1 MDKIKLVIW
10 DLDETFWKGTLSEEG
25 IIPIQS
31 NIELIKSLSKRG
43 IVNSIVS
50 KNNFD
55 DAKKALEGLGVWE
68 YFIFPKIEWLPKG
81 ELVRETISQVHLR
94 SENVLFLDDNHLNL
108 EEVLFYNKGI
118 HVKLPEFILEIKEH
132 NAFIGKND
140 KELSRLDQYKVLE
153 KKFVKSESF
162 SNNLEFLEFSD
173 IKIRYSQIENDDL
186 LRISELA
193 ERTNQLN
200 FTKRRDDFLK
210 IKKLLNEDNI
220 KSEKIEVWDKFGD
233 YGIVGFYFLDILKN
247 ELIHFVFSCRTIN
260 IGVEQHVY
268 SRLNFPKIN
277 VVGDVSGSLSTSND
291 VDWIEEGTDKNILVS
306 AKNEEK
312 IRVLVKGGCDL
323 EQMLHYLKSNNL
335 SIDSEFNT
343 VNNQNI
349 PLHKEH
355 TVFACESLKGD
366 LFKSDAEELG
376 FIPFLSNDIYKTKLF
391 HKNYDVIVYSL
402 LMDYTQ
408 VVYQSKASNIKIAYG
423 GYDGDLIDRNTSI
436 KANHSYISDN
446 FVNEFS
452 DKFIF
457 GGRISLDDF
466 ESNLDLILENTSC
479 PVIFINGVE
488 LLPNNNKEKGCLQ
501 RHINM
506 NGRLEKVIKNHENAY
521 ILDVRKLVTNHRELT
536 DNIRHYNRKVYVKMS
551 EELVNIIQNI
561 TKKEIKKNEFDY
573 MVGWLKHAYINT
585 KRLLRK
591 IIK

>member
-25 IIPIQS
+25 IIPNQN

-55 DAKKALEGLGVWE
+55 NAKKALEDLGIWE
-68 YFIFPKIEWLPKG
+68 YFVFPKIEWLPKG
-81 ELVRETISQVHLR
+81 ELVREIISQAHLR
-94 SENVLFLDDNHLNL
+94 TENVLFLDDNHLNL

-140 KELSRLDQYKVLE
+140 SKLSRLDQYKVLE
-153 KKFVKSESF
+153 KKFIKSESF
-162 SNNLEFLEFSD
+162 SDNLEFLEFSD
-173 IKIRYSQIENDDL
+173 IKIRYSQIKNDDL

-200 FTKRRDDFLK
+200 FTKRRDDFLT

-233 YGIVGFYFLDILKN
+233 YGVVGFYSLDILKN
-247 ELIHFVFSCRTIN
+247 KLIHFVFSCRTIN
-260 IGVEQHVY
+260 IGVEQHAY
-268 SRLNFPKIN
+268 SRLKFPKIN

-291 VDWIEEGTDKNILVS
+291 VDWIEEVDAKDILIN

-312 IRVLVKGGCDL
+312 ISILIKGGCDL
-323 EQMLHYLKSNNL
+323 EQMLHYLQSNNL
-335 SIDSEFNT
+335 SIDTEFNT

-376 FIPFLSNDIYKTKLF
+376 FIPFLSNDFYKTKLF
-391 HKNYDVIVYSL
+391 HKDYDVIVYSL

-408 VVYQSKASNIKIAYG
+408 VVYTSKVSNIKIAYG
-423 GYDGDLIDRNTSI
+423 GYDGNLIDRNTSI
-436 KANHSYISDN
+436 MVNHSYISDN

-452 DKFIF
+452 DKFLL

-479 PVIFINGVE
+479 PVIFINGAE
-488 LLPNNNKEKGCLQ
+488 ALPYNNKEEGCLQ

-506 NGRLEKVIKNHENAY
+506 NDRLEKVIKKHENAY
-521 ILDVRKLVTNHRELT
+521 ILDMRKLVANNSELT
-536 DNIRHYNRKVYVKMS
+536 DNIRHYTRQVYVKMS
-551 EELVNIIQNI
+551 EELIDIIQNI

-573 MVGWLKHAYINT
+573 ILGGLKHIYINT
-585 KRLLRK
+585 KTLLKK

>member
-25 IIPIQS
+25 IVPIQS
-31 NIELIKSLSKRG
+31 NIELIKNLSERG

-55 DAKKALEGLGVWE
+55 HAKKTLEDLGVWE
-68 YFIFPKIEWLPKG
+68 YFIFPKIDWLPKG

-108 EEVLFYNKGI
+108 EEVLFYNSGI

-132 NAFIGKND
+132 KAFIGKND
-140 KELSRLDQYKVLE
+140 SELSRLDQYKVLE

-173 IKIRYSQIENDDL
+173 IKIRYSQIKNDDV
-186 LRISELA
+186 LRIAELA

-200 FTKRRDDFLK
+200 FTKSRDDFK
-210 IKKLLNEDNI
+210 TIKKLLNEDNI

-233 YGIVGFYFLDILKN
+233 YGVVGFYCLDILKN
-247 ELIHFVFSCRTIN
+247 KLLHFVFSCRTIN
-260 IGVEQHVY
+260 IGVEQHAY

-277 VVGDVSGSLSTSND
+277 VVGEVSGSLSNSNHVNWIQE
-291 VDWIEEGTDKNILVS
+291 VDIKSILINDKKEEN
-306 AKNEEK
+306 
-312 IRVLVKGGCDL
+312 IRVLIKGGCDL

-335 SIDSEFNT
+335 NVDSEFNT

-366 LFKSDAEELG
+366 LFKSDAEELD
-376 FIPFLSNDIYKTKLF
+376 FIPFLSNDFYKTKLF
-391 HKNYDVIVYSL
+391 DKDYDVIVYSL
-402 LMDYTQ
+402 LMDFTQ
-408 VVYQSKASNIKIAYG
+408 VVYQSKATNIKIAYG
-423 GYDGDLIDRNTSI
+423 GYDGNLIDSNKLI
-436 KANHSYISDN
+436 KANHSYISDD
-446 FVNEFS
+446 FIKRFS
-452 DKFIF
+452 DKYILA
-457 GGRISLDDF
+457 GRISLDNF
-466 ESNLDLILENTSC
+466 ESNLDLILKNTSC
-479 PVIFINGVE
+479 PVIFINGAEV
-488 LLPNNNKEKGCLQ
+488 LPYNNKEKGCLQ

-506 NGRLEKVIKNHENAY
+506 NAQLEKVVKKHKNAY
-521 ILDVRKLVTNHRELT
+521 ILDVSKLVANQSELT
-536 DNIRHYNRKVYVKMS
+536 DNIRHYTRKVYVKMS
-551 EELVNIIQNI
+551 EELINIIKNI
-561 TKKEIKKNEFDY
+561 TKKEINKNEFDY
-573 MVGWLKHAYINT
+573 ILGGLKHRYINT
-585 KRLLRK
+585 KRLIKR

>member
-25 IIPIQS
+25 IVPIQS
-31 NIELIKSLSKRG
+31 NIELIKNLSERG

-55 DAKKALEGLGVWE
+55 HAKKTLEDLGVWE
-68 YFIFPKIEWLPKG
+68 YFIFPKIDWLPKG

-108 EEVLFYNKGI
+108 EEVLFYNSGI

-132 NAFIGKND
+132 KAFIGKND
-140 KELSRLDQYKVLE
+140 SELSRLDQYKVLE

-173 IKIRYSQIENDDL
+173 IKIRYSQIKNDDV
-186 LRISELA
+186 LRIAELA

-200 FTKRRDDFLK
+200 FTKSRDDFK
-210 IKKLLNEDNI
+210 TIKKLLNEDNI

-233 YGIVGFYFLDILKN
+233 YGVVGFYCLDILKN
-247 ELIHFVFSCRTIN
+247 KLLHFVFSCRTIN
-260 IGVEQHVY
+260 IGVEQHAY

-277 VVGDVSGSLSTSND
+277 VVGEVSGSLSNSNHVNWIQE
-291 VDWIEEGTDKNILVS
+291 VDIKSILINDKKEEN
-306 AKNEEK
+306 
-312 IRVLVKGGCDL
+312 IRVLIKGGCDL

-335 SIDSEFNT
+335 NVDSEFNT

-366 LFKSDAEELG
+366 LFKSDAEELD
-376 FIPFLSNDIYKTKLF
+376 FIPFLSNDFYKTKLF
-391 HKNYDVIVYSL
+391 DKDYDVIVYSL

-408 VVYQSKASNIKIAYG
+408 VVYQSKATNIKIAYG
-423 GYDGDLIDRNTSI
+423 GYDGNLIDSNKLI
-436 KANHSYISDN
+436 KANHSYISDD
-446 FVNEFS
+446 FIKRFS
-452 DKFIF
+452 DKYILA
-457 GGRISLDDF
+457 GRISLDNF
-466 ESNLDLILENTSC
+466 ESNLDLILKNTSC
-479 PVIFINGVE
+479 PVIFINGAEV
-488 LLPNNNKEKGCLQ
+488 LPYNNKEKGCLQ

-506 NGRLEKVIKNHENAY
+506 NAQLEKVVKKHKNAY
-521 ILDVRKLVTNHRELT
+521 ILDVSKLVANQSELT
-536 DNIRHYNRKVYVKMS
+536 DNIRHYTRKVYVKMS
-551 EELVNIIQNI
+551 EELINIIKNI
-561 TKKEIKKNEFDY
+561 TKKEINKNEFDY
-573 MVGWLKHAYINT
+573 ILGGLKHRYINT
-585 KRLLRK
+585 KRLIKR